1 MSEENNIITGKIL
14 VLQEELVEV
23 EKIREEIASKLAE
36 LQASDNKMETLTEAF
51 TARISVLEEEA
62 KAQPELI

>member
-1 MSEENNIITGKIL
+1 MSEENNTTGKIL
-14 VLQEELVEV
+14 VLQEELAEI
-23 EKIREEIASKLAE
+23 EKIREEIAGKLAV
-36 LQASDNKMETLTEAF
+36 LQASDNKMEALTEAF

>member
-1 MSEENNIITGKIL
+1 MSEENNTTGKIL
-14 VLQEELVEV
+14 VLKEELAEI
-23 EKIREEIASKLAE
+23 EKIREEIADKLAV
-36 LQASDNKMETLTEAF
+36 LQASDNKMEALTEAF

>member
-1 MSEENNIITGKIL
+1 MSEENNTTGKIL
-14 VLQEELVEV
+14 VLQEELAEI

-36 LQASDNKMETLTEAF
+36 LQASDNKMEALTEAF

>member
-23 EKIREEIASKLAE
+23 EKIREEIEVKFEE
-36 LQASDNKMETLTEAF
+36 LQVSDKRMEALSEAF
-51 TARISVLEEEA
+51 ITHINELEKLQE
-62 KAQPELI
+62 AQPELI

>member
-36 LQASDNKMETLTEAF
+36 LQASDNKMEALSEAF
-51 TARISVLEEEA
+51 ITHIHGLEKLQE
-62 KAQPELI
+62 AQPELI